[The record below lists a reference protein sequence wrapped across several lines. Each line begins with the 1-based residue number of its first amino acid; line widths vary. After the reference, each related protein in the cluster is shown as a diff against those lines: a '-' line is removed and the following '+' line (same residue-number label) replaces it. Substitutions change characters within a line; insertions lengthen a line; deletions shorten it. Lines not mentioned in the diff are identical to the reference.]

1 MKKFLTYLSLA
12 IAILI
17 LVSCN
22 GRPLQSFLHPR
33 GIFHFTNPGGMH
45 QGGMMNGYSRD
56 TLYNRM
62 SGGGMM
68 NYNDTIPGKTQP

>member
-33 GIFHFTNPGGMH
+33 GIFHFTNPGGM
-45 QGGMMNGYSRD
+45 MNGYSRD
-56 TLYNRM
+56 TFHNHM